1 MDSDILIL
9 TEDDYWKRIVN
20 GTELHK
26 EFPLL
31 RPFVYRNT
39 DLHEQLGIEHKH
51 DEYHKDHPNGRVF
64 HFKLVDKHKYML
76 AKIKYGF

>member
-1 MDSDILIL
+1 MKSDILIL
-9 TEDDYWKRIVN
+9 TEDDYWKKIVN
-20 GTELHK
+20 GTSLNI

-31 RPFVYRNT
+31 KPFVYRNT
-39 DLHEQLGIEHKH
+39 DLHKYLGIEHYH

-64 HFKLVDKHKYML
+64 HFKIVDKPKYML

>member
-31 RPFVYRNT
+31 KPFVYRNT
-39 DLHEQLGIEHKH
+39 DLHEHLGIEHKH
-51 DEYHKDHPNGRVF
+51 DE
-64 HFKLVDKHKYML
+64 
-76 AKIKYGF
+76 

>member
-31 RPFVYRNT
+31 KPFVYRNT
-39 DLHEQLGIEHKH
+39 DLHKHLGIEHKH

-64 HFKLVDKHKYML
+64 HFKIIDKQKYMI